1 MKVVVFVEDV
11 LGVPFRVTREIALEH
26 IRAGDEVHLIVC
38 DGSLQTCP
46 ANNYGDRF
54 KCMMCRSRR
63 NRAISGSDLRHAIQH
78 VLDLS
83 EYEDALR
90 IPEFDTIEDVK
101 AYCRNGINFGMEA
114 ASTVISALRDPR
126 PDLNRHQPLVR
137 RSLFTSIA
145 TYLEL
150 NRLVGEITPDQ
161 MYVLNG
167 RRASQMPLV
176 RVAQKRNIPL
186 STYEVGHN
194 TEKGYVLIEG
204 TYFHSLTNIK
214 SEIEAY
220 WSEVVDQEAATELA
234 ETFFLERRYGSGKE
248 FIEAQFT
255 DDQEAGLLPEGFN
268 PDARNVAIFNSSE
281 DEFAAVEGYGNPV
294 YADQISALPEII
306 KDPRLDPEITFY
318 LRSHPNL
325 RTIENYQTRALK
337 NLSAPNFRLI
347 PPDSPIDTYA
357 LMDACDVA
365 LSFGSTMGIESAFFG
380 TPSVVVGRVPYED
393 LGACYIP
400 TSHEEV
406 VRLLNDKNLHPRDP
420 EGALMYGYYMT
431 ARDHEFKHIP
441 NGPGSLCGGP
451 RPSASTR
458 YMYMASKEGPLQLV
472 KYLSKR
478 AVSRMRRTSSET
490 GA

>member
-1 MKVVVFVEDV
+1 MKVAVFVEDV

-26 IRAGDEVHLIVC
+26 IRAGDDVHLIVC
-38 DGSLQTCP
+38 DGDLKTCP
-46 ANNYGDRF
+46 ANNFGDRLT
-54 KCMMCRSRR
+54 CMMCRSKR
-63 NRAISGSDLRHAIQH
+63 NRATSGSDLRHATQH
-78 VLDLS
+78 TLDLS
-83 EYEDALR
+83 RYERTLE
-90 IPEFDTIEDVK
+90 IPEFETIKGVK
-101 AYCRNGINFGMEA
+101 DYCRDGINFGMEA

-126 PDLNRHQPLVR
+126 PDLRRHQALVR

-150 NRLVGEITPDQ
+150 DRLVGEIDPDQ

-167 RRASQMPLV
+167 RRASQMPMV
-176 RVAQKRNIPL
+176 RVAHEHNVPV

-204 TYFHSLTNIK
+204 TYFHSLSNIK

-220 WSEVVDQEAATELA
+220 WSEVGDREAAVEQA
-234 ETFFLERRYGSGKE
+234 KTFFSERRYGTGRE

-255 DDQEAGLLPEGFN
+255 DEQEAGLLPDGFDS
-268 PDARNVAIFNSSE
+268 DARNVAIFNSSE
-281 DEFAAVEGYGNPV
+281 DEFAAVEGYNNPI
-294 YADQISALPEII
+294 YTDQISALPEIL
-306 KDPRLDPEITFY
+306 KDSQLDPEITFY

-325 RTIENYQTRALK
+325 QGIDNYQTRALE
-337 NLSAPNFRLI
+337 NLSGSNFRLI

-380 TPSVVVGRVPYED
+380 TPSIVVGRVPYED

-406 VRLLNDKNLHPRDP
+406 VQLLNDKNLPPLDP

-441 NGPGSLCGGP
+441 NGQGSLCVGP
-451 RPSASTR
+451 RPSAGTR
-458 YMYMASKEGPLQLV
+458 YMYMASKEGPLKLV
-472 KYLSKR
+472 QYLSKR
-478 AVSRMRRTSSET
+478 AVSKVRQKFSET
-490 GA
+490 AA